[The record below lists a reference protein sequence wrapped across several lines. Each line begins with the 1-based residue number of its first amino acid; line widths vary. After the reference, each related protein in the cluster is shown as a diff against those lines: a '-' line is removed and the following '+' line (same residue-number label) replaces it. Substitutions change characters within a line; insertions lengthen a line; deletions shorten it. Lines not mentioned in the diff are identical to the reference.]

1 MVQGADA
8 MAAAHGAGD
17 GDMDKIM
24 DMPAHRAMF
33 GGFIK
38 AVEWSCVLLA
48 MLLALTVLAF
58 AVGLGWWTGVIAW
71 TVVGLLAGLLMN
83 LGAIWWAFLVAST
96 VLLAVGG
103 AITMALVG
111 AG

>member
-1 MVQGADA
+1 MA
-8 MAAAHGAGD
+8 MAAAHGSDHGEI
-17 GDMDKIM
+17 DKIM

-38 AVEWSCVLLA
+38 AVEWSSVFLA

-58 AVGLGWWTGVIAW
+58 AAGLGWWTGLIAW
-71 TVVGLLAGLLMN
+71 AVVGVAGGLLLN
-83 LGAIWWAFLVAST
+83 LGAIWWALLAVST
-96 VLLAVGG
+96 VLLGIGG
-103 AITMALVG
+103 AITMALTG